1 MAHGH
6 TVLAQV
12 LQLIPRAQIEALDQ
26 VHGTGRASR
35 VLSRW
40 SQFGALVFAQL
51 AGRHSLRDVVCSLAA
66 QAHALAPLGLRPP
79 QRSTLAEANAR
90 RPAVLCQEL
99 FTMLYTRC
107 RTVAPKHRLRFKNPL
122 FSLDSTTI
130 SLCLSLFPWA
140 RFRTTKGAI
149 KVHTL
154 LDHAGHI
161 PAFVV
166 VTEGKCSDLAVARG
180 LRLPVGSIVAMDR
193 GDIDDQF
200 LFHLHPEGLYFVTR
214 QKGNAQVDVTARF
227 AVDRATGVTA
237 DHDVVLSGPKGPA
250 YPARLRQV
258 RYQDAATGKRYVFWT
273 NAFHLAAPTI
283 AAIYQQRWQVELFFK
298 AIKQNLRIKTF
309 LGTSENAVM
318 TQVWVALITSLILAF
333 LRFKAGLGIS
343 FQQMVRLLQINLF
356 ERRKLIELCSPPPP
370 NVGGN
375 QLLWAV

>member
-107 RTVAPKHRLRFKNPL
+107 RTVAPKHRFRFKNPL

-130 SLCLSLFPWA
+130 SLCLGLFP
-140 RFRTTKGAI
+140 
-149 KVHTL
+149 
-154 LDHAGHI
+154 
-161 PAFVV
+161 
-166 VTEGKCSDLAVARG
+166 
-180 LRLPVGSIVAMDR
+180 
-193 GDIDDQF
+193 
-200 LFHLHPEGLYFVTR
+200 
-214 QKGNAQVDVTARF
+214 
-227 AVDRATGVTA
+227 
-237 DHDVVLSGPKGPA
+237 
-250 YPARLRQV
+250 
-258 RYQDAATGKRYVFWT
+258 
-273 NAFHLAAPTI
+273 
-283 AAIYQQRWQVELFFK
+283 
-298 AIKQNLRIKTF
+298 
-309 LGTSENAVM
+309 
-318 TQVWVALITSLILAF
+318 
-333 LRFKAGLGIS
+333 
-343 FQQMVRLLQINLF
+343 
-356 ERRKLIELCSPPPP
+356 
-370 NVGGN
+370 
-375 QLLWAV
+375 